1 MQSGQM
7 RGERSR
13 GWSFSC
19 RPGPDALKC
28 SCASFALVLSLSC
41 RAALSVAFPV
51 GGKTHEQ
58 TRKRGVHAR
67 CCRLIYFPLVRL
79 SSPPALQDSGGWKR
93 QHSQQ
98 NSPLEPRPLKIPDR
112 SPQSRALGARTRTR
126 SRKSLRGKQ
135 TWEGRRAAGL
145 QTDVLARLMLRGFT
159 ARKET
164 TNAAAAV
171 PFIRSVSYSD

>member
-1 MQSGQM
+1 MQPGQM

-19 RPGPDALKC
+19 RPGPDALTC
-28 SCASFALVLSLSC
+28 SCASFTLVLSLSC
-41 RAALSVAFPV
+41 CAALNVAFPV

-58 TRKRGVHAR
+58 PRKRGVHAR

-126 SRKSLRGKQ
+126 GRKSLRGKQ
-135 TWEGRRAAGL
+135 NVGGKTSLRATDRRSGPTDAERIHGEEGNHECRRRRTFYPQCFL
-145 QTDVLARLMLRGFT
+145 F
-159 ARKET
+159 
-164 TNAAAAV
+164 
-171 PFIRSVSYSD
+171 